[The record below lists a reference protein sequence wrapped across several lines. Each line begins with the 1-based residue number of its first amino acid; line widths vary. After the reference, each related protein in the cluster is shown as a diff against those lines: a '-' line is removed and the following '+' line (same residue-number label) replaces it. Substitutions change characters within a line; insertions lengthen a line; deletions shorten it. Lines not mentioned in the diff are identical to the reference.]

1 MKRKIQQYQGLFKSY
16 QMEIPVLLSTKLMA
30 QSVGMTWKRDHY
42 SQQHFHLFQLGVLIL
57 LILIP

>member
-1 MKRKIQQYQGLFKSY
+1 
-16 QMEIPVLLSTKLMA
+16 MA

-42 SQQHFHLFQLGVLIL
+42 GQQHFHLFQLEVLIL